1 MYAFV
6 SELIGISAIVGAF
19 VAGTVFAGSA
29 LRDGIRKGTQYL
41 EALFVPLFFV
51 SLGTVVNLSEIWNTI
66 IFGVSL
72 TIVAVITK
80 VVGCGLPA
88 WLSGMKKWDSI
99 AVGIGM
105 TPRLEVALVI
115 AYYGLSTGIIGVDL
129 YSVVVFM
136 GLVTAIV
143 AAPTLKYALSRGGY
157 NLDEV

>member
-1 MYAFV
+1 MG
-6 SELIGISAIVGAF
+6 ELIGISGIVGAF

-51 SLGTVVNLSEIWNTI
+51 SLGTVVNLGEIWNTI
-66 IFGVSL
+66 VFGVSL
-72 TIVAVITK
+72 TAVAVATK

-88 WLSGMKKWDSI
+88 WLSGMNKWDSI
-99 AVGIGM
+99 AIGVGM

-143 AAPTLKYALSRGGY
+143 SAPVLKNVLRRGGH
-157 NLDEV
+157 DVEAEGV